1 MKKRNIAI
9 LTAII
14 AGIVIVH
21 FYGAKL
27 GSLGIF
33 VETFA
38 PGLIRTESWIECL
51 EDAPTAHGYS
61 IYGFLEK
68 RKTEKAI
75 DLALEHIYSDDAYL
89 WLNASTYLGTMQ
101 RRESVPLLIKSIR
114 HTAWRSQKERI
125 ELLTSI
131 TGQDY
136 GDDFVAWKE
145 WYLSS
150 SPEFIPDWDSSL
162 GHSPQ
167 TNQSQPVGAGN
178 G

>member
-1 MKKRNIAI
+1 MKKKFIVIGAV
-9 LTAII
+9 TVF
-14 AGIVIVH
+14 GIVVVH
-21 FYGAKL
+21 FHGSKL
-27 GSLGIF
+27 GILGMAI
-33 VETFA
+33 EMSA
-38 PGLIRTESWIECL
+38 PGLIRTESWIASL
-51 EDAPTAHGYS
+51 KDDPTAHGYS
-61 IYGFLEK
+61 VYGFLEE
-68 RKTEKAI
+68 RKTDKAI

-101 RRESVPLLIKSIR
+101 RTESVPLLIKSIR
-114 HTAWRSQKERI
+114 HTARRSKEERI

-136 GDDFVAWKE
+136 GDDFVSWKE

-150 SPEFIPDWDSSL
+150 DPDFIPDWNSSL